1 MPPPLTTSCQEASV
15 RTALQIELTTRVSE
29 IRKFFASL
37 AGTVSL
43 PTSELIVADRS
54 LPPRRKL
61 LFSVLLRIGLFQQLL
76 KTRMVAYWIPNRVEF

>member
-54 LPPRRKL
+54 LPRDENYFFCPTSDRSLPAASENADGR
-61 LFSVLLRIGLFQQLL
+61 VLDPKSG
-76 KTRMVAYWIPNRVEF
+76 